1 MFRMSSDEEHNARCI
16 KCGGRTTSDTNRMLI
31 CCEDECTTALHEE
44 CMAARAQ
51 LDVIGY
57 FRCPKC
63 AVKWINEL
71 LVQREKLLED
81 SAAKLANWI
90 SRAYEDSRMEVDDDQ
105 GENSGASARR
115 DFENVEGGERQ
126 EEREPM
132 VVEPL
137 LTVRVS
143 DVPETSKG
151 NEGLGER
158 VAEEEN
164 NGTRVLPESFSK
176 VFMTAGGRRRVLW
189 TEDEIKALEVSQPL

>member
-1 MFRMSSDEEHNARCI
+1 MISYLVSMFRMSSDEEHNARCI

-90 SRAYEDSRMEVDDDQ
+90 SRAYEDSRMEVDDQ
-105 GENSGASARR
+105 GENS
-115 DFENVEGGERQ
+115 GERQ
-126 EEREPM
+126 EEREPIM
-132 VVEPL
+132 VEPL

-143 DVPETSKG
+143 DVPGTSNG

-164 NGTRVLPESFSK
+164 NGTRVLPESFRWFLSYIIDFEFCLLL
-176 VFMTAGGRRRVLW
+176 VYVSLHVL
-189 TEDEIKALEVSQPL
+189 LQL